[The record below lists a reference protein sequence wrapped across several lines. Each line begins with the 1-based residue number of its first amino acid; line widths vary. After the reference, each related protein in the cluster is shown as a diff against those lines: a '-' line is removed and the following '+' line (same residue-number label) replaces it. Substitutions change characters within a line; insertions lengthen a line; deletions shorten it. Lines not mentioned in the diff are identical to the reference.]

1 MYARIHKHTAPVGQE
16 TAGTAQSAH
25 NQRSTRLLVPS
36 AKRVVA
42 RVTISIIKSARV
54 VSLFFLFRR
63 EGKKNF
69 DRTRSRLVFQLSS
82 NVDAFLEMDDKR

>member
-42 RVTISIIKSARV
+42 RVTISIIKSVRV

-63 EGKKNF
+63 EGKKNSIE
-69 DRTRSRLVFQLSS
+69 RVLVFQLSS